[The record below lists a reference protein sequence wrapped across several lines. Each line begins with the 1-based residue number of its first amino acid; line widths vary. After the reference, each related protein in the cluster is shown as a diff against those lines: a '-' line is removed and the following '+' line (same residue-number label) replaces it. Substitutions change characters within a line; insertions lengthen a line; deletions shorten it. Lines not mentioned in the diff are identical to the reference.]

1 MAETRLFA
9 TSYHQKYRLQQ
20 HTDLLRGLGFKK
32 DDEMLKTSQVAARVN
47 GYLVGQASVKQFE
60 DEAPKLGFNAET
72 TGYIREYVVKYQGR
86 GMTC

>member
-32 DDEMLKTSQVAARVN
+32 DDEMLKTSHVAARVN
-47 GYLVGQASVKQFE
+47 GYLVGQASLKQFE